1 VTKPGI
7 ILFPFFFSS
16 LHVTPH
22 SLLLSFSGES
32 KKYTEFKTKLEK
44 DIRDRVA
51 QKCDCT
57 PKVKISSVSLDQ
69 GQEDIGLSVETASLI
84 DVEAAMKGCS
94 YESQCLLGGGKVRNV
109 LRVYGVPKT
118 DNVAKEE
125 DSDAGDHTLAI
136 HHTGCR

>member
-1 VTKPGI
+1 
-7 ILFPFFFSS
+7 
-16 LHVTPH
+16 
-22 SLLLSFSGES
+22 
-32 KKYTEFKTKLEK
+32 
-44 DIRDRVA
+44 
-51 QKCDCT
+51 
-57 PKVKISSVSLDQ
+57 
-69 GQEDIGLSVETASLI
+69 
-84 DVEAAMKGCS
+84 MKGCS